1 MLIDIHLLFFFW
13 FELEGN
19 LFIHEF
25 YSYETILIIEIDMM
39 KLIYVIII
47 YQLLVVFVKLFLNF
61 YQKENLKSGE

>member
-1 MLIDIHLLFFFW
+1 MLIDSSSFFFFW

-19 LFIHEF
+19 LFIREF

>member
-25 YSYETILIIEIDMM
+25 YLYETILIIEIDMM